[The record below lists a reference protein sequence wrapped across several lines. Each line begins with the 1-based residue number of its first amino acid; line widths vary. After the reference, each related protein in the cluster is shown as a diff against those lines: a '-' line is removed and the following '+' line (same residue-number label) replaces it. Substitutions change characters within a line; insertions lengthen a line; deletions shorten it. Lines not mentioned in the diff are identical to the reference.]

1 MAAFFGVDY
10 NLSISWRIKDN
21 GSDVVVAH
29 THTLAQ
35 QQQTDRY
42 TQAAAETAEAVAATP
57 AAAATATLAACDAQ
71 PRPTSQTTHPS

>member
-29 THTLAQ
+29 THTHTQQQTRQIDTHKQ
-35 QQQTDRY
+35 QQQR
-42 TQAAAETAEAVAATP
+42 QW
-57 AAAATATLAACDAQ
+57 Q
-71 PRPTSQTTHPS
+71 QH